1 MYGTIARF
9 QVKPGMEAKLD
20 ELQQEFAAAAVPGF
34 ITAYVYQ
41 MEANPHDH
49 YLVVVFESQAAYQ
62 ANANS
67 PAQAARY
74 QQLRAVMAT
83 DPEWH
88 DGKIVSISQP
98 SAG

>member
-9 QVKPGMEAKLD
+9 QVKPGMAAQLD
-20 ELQQEFAAAAVPGF
+20 EVQQEFAAAAVPGF
-34 ITAYVYQ
+34 IAAYLYQ
-41 MEANPHDH
+41 MEADPSEH

-74 QQLRAVMAT
+74 HQLRAVMAA

-88 DGKIVSISQP
+88 DGTISSISQP